1 MPTITNYS
9 PLLIHSK
16 KCFHHPSGVI
26 HFHGIMQHIF
36 ECQSACD
43 PFFWTY
49 ITIPMGSAQAE
60 CFLIYLCF
68 IRPLKTS
75 HYLCLTMSKELFSQL
90 SLLFIET
97 EVTKNI
103 DLGKVAD
110 KFADENEMQNVVILF
125 LTLGQI
131 CRLEINA
138 PDFG

>member
-1 MPTITNYS
+1 
-9 PLLIHSK
+9 
-16 KCFHHPSGVI
+16 
-26 HFHGIMQHIF
+26 
-36 ECQSACD
+36 
-43 PFFWTY
+43 
-49 ITIPMGSAQAE
+49 MGSAQAE

-75 HYLCLTMSKELFSQL
+75 HYLRLTMSKELFSQL

-131 CRLEINA
+131 CRLEINT
-138 PDFG
+138 PNFG